1 MQHRAMRIYWVVL
14 TILDEKGNHAGYF
27 DGKFTIRSR
36 DRRKTNLPHLIKN
49 EMAGKYGFD
58 SKRMLLN
65 SFTQIAGAKA

>member
-14 TILDEKGNHAGYF
+14 TILDENGNPAGYF

-36 DRRKTNLPHLIKN
+36 DGRKAILPDLIKN
-49 EMAGKYGFD
+49 EMARKYGFD

-65 SFTQIAGAKA
+65 SFTQVAGAR